1 MATKQEIR
9 EAKRKGITFED
20 ARQNPEFI
28 ESARKQ
34 KSQPKG
40 NPKAKSLRKPAGK
53 SANRSTKRY

>member
-28 ESARKQ
+28 ESARRQ
-34 KSQPKG
+34 QSQTKT
-40 NPKAKSLRKPAGK
+40 NPKAKSLRKTSGK
-53 SANRSTKRY
+53 KANSNTKRY